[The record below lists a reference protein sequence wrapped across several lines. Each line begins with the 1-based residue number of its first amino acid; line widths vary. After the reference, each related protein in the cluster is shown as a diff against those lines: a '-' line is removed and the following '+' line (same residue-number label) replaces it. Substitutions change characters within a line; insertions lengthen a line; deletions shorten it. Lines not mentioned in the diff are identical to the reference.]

1 MSPIEIRA
9 VTAERWGTLEELFGP
24 RGAQSG
30 CWCMW
35 WRQGSADFRRNAGG
49 PNRRALR
56 DLVRAGR
63 EPGLLAYRDGVPAG
77 WCLVAERGELVRVG
91 RSPTLRP
98 RDHRRALAIACFYIG
113 RSHRRAGVSEA
124 LLEAGVERCRE
135 LGAEVVEGY
144 PVPDEVVRRDRA
156 EAFTGTVSMFE
167 HAGFVPDPRR
177 AGSRRRV
184 MRLELRGG

>member
-1 MSPIEIRA
+1 
-9 VTAERWGTLEELFGP
+9 
-24 RGAQSG
+24 
-30 CWCMW
+30 
-35 WRQGSADFRRNAGG
+35 
-49 PNRRALR
+49 
-56 DLVRAGR
+56 
-63 EPGLLAYRDGVPAG
+63 
-77 WCLVAERGELVRVG
+77 VRVG
-91 RSPTLRP
+91 RSPTLRL
-98 RDHRRALAIACFYIG
+98 RDHRRAWAIACFYIG

-167 HAGFVPDPRR
+167 RAGFVPDPRR